1 LLIRKEAVSMTEKI
15 FCVTY
20 IENGEERSIEVPAYS
35 EEQAMFLLE
44 MFGIKIIK
52 IIDIE
57 CSIRIK
63 GAGDF

>member
-1 LLIRKEAVSMTEKI
+1 MTEKI